1 MTLIPV
7 DLPSLPG
14 LIGLPA
20 NATVSLTGSPEMLVL
35 SDSALAGFS
44 TEISPA
50 FLVLSS
56 GIAGDVTQPN
66 TGGSQG
72 TDIGASGVTDD
83 TVTVSFSFT
92 VPEGFTSFSFSF
104 SFLSEEFPEFVGSQ
118 FNDFFS
124 VTVDGTEVAIDTNG
138 NPISVNNDFFSD
150 TLTPTGTFF
159 DGQTPPLQIT
169 TEVEAGAEVNLVLSL
184 GDVGDG
190 IYDSA
195 AFIGDFTLSTP
206 QIVFLQFDAG
216 AVNIPY
222 VIEDEEGNL
231 TYAFSID
238 LPASGLSAAQRQQV
252 LDAVNA
258 IYEDFNIEFVGEEPE
273 SGDFSTVH
281 VGGSVS
287 DLPTDLGAPANLFGL
302 ASQIDYGN
310 GDLNDDAFVLADEI
324 LTGLFDF
331 DDIAQLVQVIAHE
344 AGHLLGLRHVD
355 DEDALMYPFADPEA
369 TNIDDEDQPLAEI
382 NDDDVV
388 EAVGGT
394 QNSFEELVRNVGLDG
409 AAPLVESESFFD
421 AFLNFFNFSVSPDVT
436 IFNAVAVLFVPAE
449 DGGNLIL
456 STIPLGNIT
465 DSGAG
470 FVLPTLG
477 GDHVAIFGE
486 SVPGGG
492 FDSVLTDGTVT
503 NFDFATLGF
512 QGMLNLI
519 GIDLG
524 LIGDGGGDANG
535 GMLTF
540 GTVAENGDITPVSD
554 VAATVTDATD
564 LEATDGA
571 DNLTGTSLDDNILGL
586 GGNDDIFGLAGND
599 TLLGNDGND
608 EITAGIGAD
617 VADGGAGNDSI
628 LGNNG
633 FDTLNGGGDND
644 TINGNAG
651 ADEIS
656 GGSGDDFLIG
666 GINFDLIM
674 GDSGNDSLF
683 GQEGQDTLDG
693 GTGNDDLNGNFGSD
707 TLLGGAGE
715 DTANGGVGFDFID
728 GGADDDELNGN
739 NGGDTILGGSGDDVI
754 RGNAG
759 GDRLDGQDGND
770 ILVGGIGADTFVLS
784 FGNDVIL
791 DFQDNIDTIEIAASF
806 FDEPPTQQDLLDAF
820 QVVNGNLV
828 AVLDENNS
836 IRINNITDASLLLDD
851 VVLIGDLPF

>member
-1 MTLIPV
+1 MALIPV

-14 LIGLPA
+14 LIGLPSD
-20 NATVSLTGSPEMLVL
+20 ATVSVTGSTDMLVL
-35 SDSALAGFS
+35 SDSSLAGFS

-50 FLVLSS
+50 YLVLSS
-56 GIAGDVTQPN
+56 GIAGNITQPN
-66 TGGSQG
+66 TAGNQG
-72 TDIGASGVTDD
+72 TDIGTSGVADD

-104 SFLSEEFPEFVGSQ
+104 SFFSEEFPEFVGSQ

-124 VTVDGTEVAIDTNG
+124 VTVNGTEVAIDTNG

-150 TLTPTGTFF
+150 TLTPVGTFF

-169 TEVEAGAEVNLVLSL
+169 TEVEAGSQVELVMSI

-216 AVNIPY
+216 SVNIPY

-231 TYAFSID
+231 VYSFSID
-238 LPASGLSAAQRQQV
+238 LPGSGLSAAERQQV

-287 DLPTDLGAPANLFGL
+287 DLPADLGAPANLFGL

-310 GDLNDDAFVLADEI
+310 TDLNDDAFVLSGEI
-324 LTGLFDF
+324 GTDPG
-331 DDIAQLVQVIAHE
+331 DIAQLVQVIAHE

-355 DEDALMYPFADPEA
+355 DEDALMYPFADPDA
-369 TNIDDEDQPLAEI
+369 TGIDDEDQPLAEI
-382 NDDDVV
+382 VDGVV
-388 EAVGGT
+388 TPLDPGGT

-409 AAPLVESESFFD
+409 AAPLIESESFFD
-421 AFLNFFNFSVSPDVT
+421 AFLNFFNFSVAPEVT
-436 IFNAVAVLFVPAE
+436 IYNAVAVLFVPDE

-456 STIPLGNIT
+456 STVPLGNIT

-492 FDSVLTDGTVT
+492 YDSVLSDGTVT
-503 NFDFATLGF
+503 NVDFEALGF
-512 QGMLNLI
+512 QGMLSLL

-524 LIGDGGGDANG
+524 LIGDGSGDSNGAN
-535 GMLTF
+535 LTF
-540 GTVAENGDITPVSD
+540 GTVDEDGDITPVSD
-554 VAATVTDATD
+554 VTATVTDATE

-599 TLLGNDGND
+599 TLLGNDGID

-617 VADGGAGNDSI
+617 VADGGSGDDSI

-633 FDTLNGGGDND
+633 FDTLNGGADND

-693 GTGNDDLNGNFGSD
+693 GTGDDDLNGNFGSD

-728 GGADDDELNGN
+728 GGDGNDDLNGN
-739 NGGDTILGGSGDDVI
+739 NGGDTVLGGDGNDVI

-759 GDRLDGQDGND
+759 SDRLDGQNGND
-770 ILVGGIGADTFVLS
+770 ILVGGIGADTFIIS
-784 FGNDVIL
+784 PGNDVIL
-791 DFQDNIDTIEIAASF
+791 DFQNDIDTIEISTVF
-806 FDEPPTQQDLLDAF
+806 FDGIPTDQEIIDAF
-820 QVVNGNLV
+820 DVVNGNLV
-828 AVLDENNS
+828 AVLDAENS

-851 VVLIGDLPF
+851 IIFVGDEIPL

>member
-1 MTLIPV
+1 MALIPV

-14 LIGLPA
+14 LIGLPSD
-20 NATVSLTGSPEMLVL
+20 ATVSVTGSTDMLVL
-35 SDSALAGFS
+35 SDSSLAGFS
-44 TEISPA
+44 TEVSPA
-50 FLVLSS
+50 YLVLSS
-56 GIAGDVTQPN
+56 GIAGNITQPN

-72 TDIGASGVTDD
+72 TDIGAPGVPDD

-104 SFLSEEFPEFVGSQ
+104 SFFSEEFPEFVGSE

-124 VTVDGTEVAIDTNG
+124 VTVNGTEVAIDTNG

-150 TLTPTGTFF
+150 TLTPVGTFF

-169 TEVEAGAEVNLVLSL
+169 TEVEAGSQVELVMSL

-195 AFIGDFTLSTP
+195 AFIGDFNLSTP
-206 QIVFLQFDAG
+206 QIVFLQFEAG
-216 AVNIPY
+216 SVNIPY
-222 VIEDEEGNL
+222 VVEDENGNL
-231 TYAFSID
+231 VYNFSID
-238 LPASGLSAAQRQQV
+238 LPGSGLSAAQQQQV
-252 LDAVNA
+252 LDAVNE
-258 IYEDFNIEFVGEEPE
+258 IYSDFNIEFVGEEPE

-287 DLPTDLGAPANLFGL
+287 DLPADLGAPANLFGL

-310 GDLNDDAFVLADEI
+310 TDLNDDAFVLSGEIGTDPADI
-324 LTGLFDF
+324 P
-331 DDIAQLVQVIAHE
+331 QLVQVIAHE
-344 AGHLLGLRHVD
+344 MGHLLGLRHVD
-355 DEDALMYPFADPEA
+355 DETSLMYPFADPDA
-369 TNIDDEDQPLAEI
+369 TDIEDDDEPLAEI
-382 NDDDVV
+382 VDGVV
-388 EAVGGT
+388 TPSGGT
-394 QNSFEELVRNVGLDG
+394 QNSFDELVRNVGLDG

-421 AFLNFFNFSVSPDVT
+421 FLLGCIDFSVSPGGAS
-436 IFNAVAVLFVPAE
+436 FGAVGVVIVPE
-449 DGGNLIL
+449 GEGGNLIL
-456 STIPLGNIT
+456 STVPLGNIT

-492 FDSVLTDGTVT
+492 YDSVLSDGTVT
-503 NFDFATLGF
+503 NVDFEALGF
-512 QGMLNLI
+512 QGMLTLL

-524 LIGDGGGDANG
+524 LIGDGSGDSNGAN
-535 GMLTF
+535 LTF
-540 GTVAENGDITPVSD
+540 GTVEENGDITPVSD
-554 VAATVTDATD
+554 VVATVTDATD

-586 GGNDDIFGLAGND
+586 GGNDDIFGPAGND
-599 TLLGNDGND
+599 SLLFNDGID

-633 FDTLNGGGDND
+633 FDTLNGGADND

-651 ADEIS
+651 ADEVS

-693 GTGNDDLNGNFGSD
+693 GSGDDDLNGNFGAD
-707 TLLGGAGE
+707 TLLGGAGA

-728 GGADDDELNGN
+728 GGDGNDDLNGN
-739 NGGDTILGGSGDDVI
+739 NGGDTVLGGDGNDVI

-759 GDRLDGQDGND
+759 SDRLDGQHGND
-770 ILVGGIGADTFVLS
+770 ILVGGIGADTFVIS
-784 FGNDVIL
+784 PGNEVIL
-791 DFQDNIDTIEIAASF
+791 DFQNDIDTIEISIAF
-806 FDEPPTQQDLLDAF
+806 FDGEIPTDQEIIDAF
-820 QVVNGNLV
+820 EVVNGNLV
-828 AVLDENNS
+828 AVLDAENS
-836 IRINNITDASLLLDD
+836 IRLNNITDASLLVDD
-851 VVLIGDLPF
+851 IIFVGDEIPL